1 MLSDHPSL
9 PDTVTPSFAR
19 YALEGVKVG
28 TVLDATREYP
38 RSRTSVAEF
47 IDAWTMPNQ
56 HDYLV
61 VDDGEVSGIVSTNG
75 LHSVRRGSHAAAT
88 LGKVMRTSTLDA
100 GPDELIHDALERM
113 TNASQTVIPVTDP
126 ESGRFLG
133 SVTSA
138 DVIHLVV
145 LMNEI
150 QAELEQMETED
161 P

>member
-1 MLSDHPSL
+1 
-9 PDTVTPSFAR
+9 
-19 YALEGVKVG
+19 
-28 TVLDATREYP
+28 
-38 RSRTSVAEF
+38 
-47 IDAWTMPNQ
+47 
-56 HDYLV
+56 
-61 VDDGEVSGIVSTNG
+61 
-75 LHSVRRGSHAAAT
+75 
-88 LGKVMRTSTLDA
+88 MRASTLDA
-100 GPDELIHDALERM
+100 GPDEPIHDALERM

-150 QAELEQMETED
+150 EAELEQLETEE